1 MNLVFVCGQL
11 TEKPREV
18 FTGPNSTAVKCNLL
32 IPPVGNKAPTPIEI
46 TMWGKSAER
55 SKELEA
61 GTHVYVHGARLRYDL
76 KDKRFFLERGSMTPV
91 PADQF
96 PPINTV
102 VLSGRC
108 IKNIDTNNPMDYK
121 LTGNLIICNQSLS
134 ISTGRQQADII
145 NFYAI
150 NGVDDRY
157 CPAKLLPQF
166 THKGTGLTIQ
176 ARIGTDSW
184 VDRNSKEV
192 MTRTKLQMIEMTL
205 APKQESNRGTMGIPS
220 TPIPNE
226 PRPSAKPDT
235 TSLWNTNETNAAK
248 AEVGLEAIQNPDAG
262 LPDLPGQYVPQ
273 QLEERPF

>member
-1 MNLVFVCGQL
+1 M
-11 TEKPREV
+11 
-18 FTGPNSTAVKCNLL
+18 
-32 IPPVGNKAPTPIEI
+32 
-46 TMWGKSAER
+46 
-55 SKELEA
+55 
-61 GTHVYVHGARLRYDL
+61 
-76 KDKRFFLERGSMTPV
+76 
-91 PADQF
+91 
-96 PPINTV
+96 
-102 VLSGRC
+102 
-108 IKNIDTNNPMDYK
+108 
-121 LTGNLIICNQSLS
+121 
-134 ISTGRQQADII
+134 

-220 TPIPNE
+220 TPMPNE
-226 PRPSAKPDT
+226 PKPSAKPDT

-248 AEVGLEAIQNPDAG
+248 AEVGLEALQNPESG